1 MQAVS
6 RGSSSHGAG
15 EHRQGAAADDV
26 DEIPNSVIAEAV
38 NNAIAHRNYASIG
51 SIQVEVYS
59 DRIEIISPG
68 RLHRA
73 ISVADLYKKHES
85 HAVNPRIA
93 RAMYQVKYIETMGTG
108 LTDLLDVCKAN
119 GLKTP
124 LLEEVPSGFRI
135 VIWRPERADNRGGQ
149 CAERFP
155 EKYTEN
161 ATENATENSCG
172 HSRESICRN
181 AGDG

>member
-1 MQAVS
+1 ML
-6 RGSSSHGAG
+6 
-15 EHRQGAAADDV
+15 
-26 DEIPNSVIAEAV
+26 P
-38 NNAIAHRNYASIG
+38 
-51 SIQVEVYS
+51 
-59 DRIEIISPG
+59 
-68 RLHRA
+68 
-73 ISVADLYKKHES
+73 
-85 HAVNPRIA
+85 
-93 RAMYQVKYIETMGTG
+93 MYQVKYIETMGTG
-108 LTDLLDVCKAN
+108 LTDLLDACKAN
-119 GLKTP
+119 GLKRP

-135 VIWRPERADNRGGQ
+135 VIWRPKAVANRGGQ